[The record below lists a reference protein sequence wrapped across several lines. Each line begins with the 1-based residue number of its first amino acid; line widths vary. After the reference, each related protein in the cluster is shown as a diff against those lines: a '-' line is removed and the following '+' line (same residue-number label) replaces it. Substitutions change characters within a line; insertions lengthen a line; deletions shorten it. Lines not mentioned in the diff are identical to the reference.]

1 MTSFAVAIE
10 PRAHARLA
18 AHMLLFHGAAAASPW
33 IARCGTALA
42 IALTVFA
49 LLGLAATLAR
59 IPGPHCRLARFE
71 VDADGC
77 RSRLRPADALLPTTL
92 GPGTRAYS
100 GLVVLEVVVQG
111 RRHGWLLPRS
121 SLPADEFRRLKA
133 RIRLAC

>member
-10 PRAHARLA
+10 PRADPRLA
-18 AHMLLFHGAAAASPW
+18 ALALLVHAAAAASPW
-33 IARCGTALA
+33 IARCGTLLAL
-42 IALTVFA
+42 ALTVLA
-49 LLGLAATLAR
+49 VLSLAATIAR
-59 IPGPHCRLARFE
+59 IPGPHCRLARFV

-77 RSRLRPADALLPTTL
+77 RARLGPCDADLSSTL

-100 GLVVLEVVVQG
+100 GLVVLDVVVQG
-111 RRHGWLLPRS
+111 RRFGWLLRRS

>member
-10 PRAHARLA
+10 PRAEPRLA
-18 AHMLLFHGAAAASPW
+18 ALALLFHAAVATSPW
-33 IARCGTALA
+33 IAHCGTSLALA
-42 IALTVFA
+42 LSVLALVS
-49 LLGLAATLAR
+49 LAATIAR
-59 IPGPHCRLARFE
+59 TPGPHCRLARFE

-77 RSRLRPADALLPTTL
+77 RARLRPGDAELPTTL

-100 GLVVLEVVVQG
+100 GMVVLDVVVQS